1 MPPRNWKRFRPNSL
15 TEALRGCKD
24 YALATKRQM
33 SVARIAELM
42 GGVTEESLYGWLA
55 KGRMPAVLIP
65 TFEMVCGAHF
75 VSDWLAASAGRMVI
89 PMPKGHKVSEAELLQ
104 INADCTAAMSQLAAF
119 YADPSKVDTAELLE
133 LLQRH
138 LEQVAFQHHNVGQYI
153 APQLEFEA

>member
-1 MPPRNWKRFRPNSL
+1 MATRNWKRFRASNL
-15 TEALRGCKD
+15 REAMRACKD
-24 YALATKRQM
+24 FALERKKL

-42 GGVTEESLYGWLA
+42 GDVTEDTLYGWLS

-65 TFEMVCGAHF
+65 TFEHVCGANF
-75 VSDWLAASAGRMVI
+75 VTDWLAASAGRMVI
-89 PMPKGHKVSEAELLQ
+89 AMPKGHKVSEAELLQ

-119 YADPSKVDTAELLE
+119 YADPSKVDTAELME

-153 APQLEFEA
+153 APELEF

>member
-1 MPPRNWKRFRPNSL
+1 MPVRNWKRFRANNL
-15 TEALRGCKD
+15 RDAMRGCKD
-24 YALATKRQM
+24 YALDKRQL

-42 GGVTEESLYGWLA
+42 GDVTEDTLYGWLS

-65 TFEMVCGAHF
+65 TFELVCGANF

-89 PMPKGHKVSEAELLQ
+89 AMPKGNKASQAELMQ
-104 INADCTAAMSQLAAF
+104 ITTDCAAAMEKLALF
-119 YADPSKVDTAELLE
+119 YADPAKVDTAELME

-153 APQLEFEA
+153 SPQLELEP

>member
-1 MPPRNWKRFRPNSL
+1 MPPRNWKRFRANSL
-15 TEALRGCKD
+15 RDAMRACKD
-24 YALATKRQM
+24 YALERRKL
-33 SVARIAELM
+33 SVSRIAELM
-42 GGVTEESLYGWLA
+42 GDVTEDSLYGWLS
-55 KGRMPAVLIP
+55 KSSMPLRLVP

-119 YADPSKVDTAELLE
+119 YADPSRVDTAELLE

>member
-1 MPPRNWKRFRPNSL
+1 MPPRNWKRFRANN
-15 TEALRGCKD
+15 LRDAMRACKD
-24 YALATKRQM
+24 YALEKRQL

-42 GGVTEESLYGWLA
+42 GDVTEETLYGWLS

-65 TFEMVCGAHF
+65 TFELVCGANF
-75 VSDWLAASAGRMVI
+75 VTEWLAASAGRMVI
-89 PMPKGHKVSEAELLQ
+89 AMPKGRKVNDAELLQ
-104 INADCTAAMSQLAAF
+104 ITADCTQAMSQLAAF
-119 YADPSKVDTAELLE
+119 YADPSKVDTAGLLE

>member
-1 MPPRNWKRFRPNSL
+1 MATRNWKRFRASNL
-15 TEALRGCKD
+15 REALRACKD
-24 YALATKRQM
+24 FGQERRKL

-42 GGVTEESLYGWLA
+42 GDVTEDTLYGWLS
-55 KGRMPAVLIP
+55 KGRMPVSLVP
-65 TFEMVCGAHF
+65 TFEHVCGANF
-75 VSDWLAASAGRMVI
+75 VTEWLAASAGRMVI
-89 PMPKGHKVSEAELLQ
+89 SMPKGHKVSEADLLQ

-119 YADPSKVDTAELLE
+119 YADPGKVDTAELME

>member
-1 MPPRNWKRFRPNSL
+1 MTRRNWKRFRANNL
-15 TEALRGCKD
+15 RDALRACKD
-24 YALATKRQM
+24 YAQERRNL

-42 GGVTEESLYGWLA
+42 GDVTEDTLYGWLS

-65 TFEMVCGAHF
+65 TFEHVCGANF
-75 VSDWLAASAGRMVI
+75 VTDWLAASAGRMVI
-89 PMPKGHKVSEAELLQ
+89 AMPKGHKVSEAELLQ

-119 YADPSKVDTAELLE
+119 YADPSKVDTAELME

-153 APQLEFEA
+153 APELEF

>member
-1 MPPRNWKRFRPNSL
+1 MVTRNWKRFRASNL
-15 TEALRGCKD
+15 REAMRACKD
-24 YALATKRQM
+24 FALERRKL

-42 GGVTEESLYGWLA
+42 GDVTEDTLYGWLS

-75 VSDWLAASAGRMVI
+75 VSEWLAASSGRMVI
-89 PMPKGHKVSEAELLQ
+89 TMPKGHKASQAELHQ
-104 INADCTAAMSQLAAF
+104 ITEDCSKAVSQLAAF
-119 YADPSKVDTAELLE
+119 YADPSKVDTAELME

-153 APQLEFEA
+153 APELEFEA

>member
-1 MPPRNWKRFRPNSL
+1 MPPRNWKRFRASSL
-15 TEALRGCKD
+15 RDAMRACKD
-24 YALATKRQM
+24 YALERRKL
-33 SVARIAELM
+33 SVSRIAELM
-42 GGVTEESLYGWLA
+42 GDVTEDSLYGWLS
-55 KGRMPAVLIP
+55 KSSMPLRLVP

-89 PMPKGHKVSEAELLQ
+89 PMPKGHKVSEAELLH

>member
-1 MPPRNWKRFRPNSL
+1 MATPNWKRFRASNL
-15 TEALRGCKD
+15 REAMRACKD
-24 YALATKRQM
+24 FALERHKL

-42 GGVTEESLYGWLA
+42 GDVTEDTLYGWLS

-65 TFEMVCGAHF
+65 TFEHVCGANF
-75 VSDWLAASAGRMVI
+75 VTDWLAASAGRMVI
-89 PMPKGHKVSEAELLQ
+89 AMPKGHKVSEAELLQ

-119 YADPSKVDTAELLE
+119 YADPSKVDTAELME

-153 APQLEFEA
+153 APELEF

>member
-1 MPPRNWKRFRPNSL
+1 MPVRNWKRFRANN
-15 TEALRGCKD
+15 LRDAMRACKD
-24 YALATKRQM
+24 FALEKRQL

-42 GGVTEESLYGWLA
+42 GDVTEDSLYGWLS
-55 KGRMPAVLIP
+55 KGSMPTRLIP

-75 VSDWLAASAGRMVI
+75 VSEWLAASAGRMVI
-89 PMPKGHKVSEAELLQ
+89 AMPKGSKANQAELMQ
-104 INADCTAAMSQLAAF
+104 ITTDCSTAMEKLAAF

>member
-1 MPPRNWKRFRPNSL
+1 MATRNWKRFRASNL
-15 TEALRGCKD
+15 REAMRACKD
-24 YALATKRQM
+24 FALERKKL

-42 GGVTEESLYGWLA
+42 GDVTEDTLYGWLS

-65 TFEMVCGAHF
+65 TFEHVCGANF
-75 VSDWLAASAGRMVI
+75 VTDWLAASAGRMVI
-89 PMPKGHKVSEAELLQ
+89 AMPKGHKVSEAELLQ

-119 YADPSKVDTAELLE
+119 YADPSKVDTAELME

-153 APQLEFEA
+153 APELEFEA